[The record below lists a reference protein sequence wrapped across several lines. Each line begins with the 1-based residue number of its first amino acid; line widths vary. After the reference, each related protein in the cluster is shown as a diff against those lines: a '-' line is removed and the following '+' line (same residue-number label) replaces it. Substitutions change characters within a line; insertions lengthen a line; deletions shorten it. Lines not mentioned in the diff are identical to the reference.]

1 MAFFTNLRK
10 LVASGEVR
18 IVRLS
23 ESCIIKPIDCGV
35 SDLND
40 FLFND
45 AKTHLKYLFLTTF
58 LFENN
63 EKTIAYYSL
72 RNDLLRMDSHVDK
85 DFEQELDD
93 IIFDYSFLL
102 EMKAMSMFPAAKIGR
117 FAVDKEFQRRGYGTE
132 ILKAIDT
139 GFRNNNKTGCQF
151 ITVDALNNANT
162 LHFYEKNG
170 FSFVTL
176 TDYNKP
182 SRQMYK
188 NLFALKQLKYLQ

>member
-1 MAFFTNLRK
+1 MAYSTEFIKCLEAEDIK
-10 LVASGEVR
+10 
-18 IVRLS
+18 IVRLFDV
-23 ESCIIKPIDCGV
+23 CAIKPFDCGV

-58 LFENN
+58 LCENN
-63 EKTIAYYSL
+63 DKTIAYYSL
-72 RNDLLRMDSHVDK
+72 QNDLLRMNPHMDK

-102 EMKAMSMFPAAKIGR
+102 EMKEIVMFPASKIGR

-132 ILKAIDT
+132 ILKAIAT
-139 GFRNNNKTGCQF
+139 GFRNNNKAGCQF
-151 ITVDALNNANT
+151 ITVDALNNVNT
-162 LHFYEKNG
+162 LNFYEKNG

-182 SRQMYK
+182 SRQR
-188 NLFALKQLKYLQ
+188 